1 METYE
6 GVIFDFNG
14 TLFFDDDKHVLA
26 WGEISRLLRGRDITD
41 ERNSEHSKHSI
52 YDGWKS
58 K

>member
-41 ERNSEHSKHSI
+41 E
-52 YDGWKS
+52 
-58 K
+58 